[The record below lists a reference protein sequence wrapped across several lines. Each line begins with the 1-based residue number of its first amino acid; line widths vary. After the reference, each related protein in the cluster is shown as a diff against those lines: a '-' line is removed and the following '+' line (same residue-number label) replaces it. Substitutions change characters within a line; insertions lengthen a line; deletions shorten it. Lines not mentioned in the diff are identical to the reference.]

1 MPFAIF
7 TGSIRETAD
16 TPGELKSVKM
26 RQVKQLSYDSIIADV
41 LAEHNEL
48 IPVLNRFGIR
58 LGVGNHTLLELCG
71 KQELNADFILT
82 VLNVYLDESY
92 WPDTSLTLFDTG
104 LIADYFQRTVENYI
118 EVLVPNIEKHLN
130 AFIAL
135 SGSESQEL
143 ALLRELFTRFSERMT
158 GYLRQMAADE
168 EDDLPDDLL
177 HDLKCILI
185 KHLAQEYNQNLAYAT
200 IFSIHSLEKDLAA
213 HNRLRCRVL
222 RPKLCELDHAGIR
235 ALQQIFTDEHNSQ
248 LRTNGGDRSLTNRE
262 TEILKLIVQGR
273 TSKEIAKELVIS
285 HNTVL
290 THRKNIIAKTGIK
303 TVSGLT
309 FYCIRNGLISL

>member
-1 MPFAIF
+1 
-7 TGSIRETAD
+7 
-16 TPGELKSVKM
+16 M
-26 RQVKQLSYDSIIADV
+26 RQVKQLSYDSIMADV

-58 LGVGNHTLLELCG
+58 LGVGNQTLLSLCEAHDL
-71 KQELNADFILT
+71 KPEFILT
-82 VLNVYLDESY
+82 VLNVYLDDSY
-92 WPDTSLTLFDTG
+92 MPDGVLQMFDTG
-104 LIADYFQRTVENYI
+104 LIADYFHRTVENYI
-118 EVLVPNIEKHLN
+118 NVLVPNIEKHLN

-135 SGSESQEL
+135 SGSEN
-143 ALLRELFTRFSERMT
+143 RELGMLRTLFVRFSERMT
-158 GYLRQMAADE
+158 GYMQRMANE
-168 EDDLPDDLL
+168 EDDDLPDDLL
-177 HDLKCILI
+177 HDLKSILI

-213 HNRLRCRVL
+213 HNRLRNRVL
-222 RPKLCELDHAGIR
+222 RPKLNELDHLGMSELRQSIAG
-235 ALQQIFTDEHNSQ
+235 EHNHSRNGDAD
-248 LRTNGGDRSLTNRE
+248 RTLTNRE
-262 TEILKLIVQGR
+262 TEILRLIVQGR
-273 TSKEIAKELVIS
+273 TSKEIAEQLVIS